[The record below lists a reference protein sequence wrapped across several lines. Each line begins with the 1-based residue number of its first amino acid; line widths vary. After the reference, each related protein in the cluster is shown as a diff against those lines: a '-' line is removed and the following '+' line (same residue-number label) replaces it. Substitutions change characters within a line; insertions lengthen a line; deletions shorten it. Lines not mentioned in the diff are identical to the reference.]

1 MSVFEALQLAI
12 ASGMFT
18 LALLTLVWL
27 MLANKK

>member
-12 ASGMFT
+12 AFGMFT

-27 MLANKK
+27 ILANKK